1 MLNHLAPLFIVGLAF
16 AFLGWAVE
24 VLSSRIERER
34 RKRFPNPEPGPLPRW
49 VPSWL
54 GRDLQ

>member
-34 RKRFPNPEPGPLPRW
+34 RKRFPEPEARASYTATHEKP
-49 VPSWL
+49 
-54 GRDLQ
+54 